1 MNEFKTKASQKKL
14 DKFIELVLTKAD
26 KKGIRI
32 ASLCNDAIAVFTFNK
47 LWEYDVIN
55 QAVVDNWS
63 PVNKIDNLNRDF
75 FVLCHD

>member
-14 DKFIELVLTKAD
+14 DKFIELISAKAD
-26 KKGIRI
+26 KKGIRV

-55 QAVVDNWS
+55 QAVVDNYWWCLR
-63 PVNKIDNLNRDF
+63 IE
-75 FVLCHD
+75 H

>member
-1 MNEFKTKASQKKL
+1 MNEFKTNASQKKL
-14 DKFIELVLTKAD
+14 DKFIELVLAKAD

-55 QAVVDNWS
+55 QAVVDNYWWCLR
-63 PVNKIDNLNRDF
+63 IE
-75 FVLCHD
+75 H